1 MPRYRFRFRRI
12 QIMAEIE
19 DLDVIIVGAG
29 FAGLYLLDRLRSMG
43 MSVQV
48 FEAGDAPGGV
58 WYWNCYPGARVD
70 SPGPMYQ
77 FSRDDLWRD
86 WKFSE
91 LYPSWQEIR
100 EYFHYVDK
108 KLGLSRDIRFN
119 RRVNEAEF
127 DPACNRWTVRS
138 SNGSVTRARYFV
150 LCTGLGSKPYMPELP
165 GLSDFAGERHHTGLW
180 PQQGLDLAGRR
191 VGIMGTGASGVQ
203 VAQEAAGVAAHL
215 TVFQRTPNLALP
227 MRQRKLDDDTIRRMK
242 EYYPRAYQKRRTT
255 FGGFDYEFLEKS
267 AAEVSEDERRAT
279 FERVWEI
286 GGFAPWV
293 GSFNDLLAN
302 EQSNRAAYDFWRDK
316 TRARINDPALA
327 EMLAPTEPIHPYGA
341 KRPSLEQNFFD
352 IFNQPNVSL
361 VDLRKTPIER
371 VTRSGIKTAAGEHD
385 LDVLVLASGF
395 DAVTGGLTSIDIR
408 GTQGETLKEK
418 WAKVCVPISEWPQ
431 RAFQTSSS
439 FTARTARTLSPT
451 GRLVQSFRATGSFS
465 CWTTF
470 DNAIGRG
477 SRQRPPRRKSGERKY
492 MLLRT
497 RLSSRKP
504 TPGISAR
511 TFPANRARCCRS
523 PVVSRHTWRNATK
536 APNEGTRDSRSAEF
550 LQPQCPTHR
559 SCRVVGPDHEQE
571 DSYQSQSKSS

>member
-1 MPRYRFRFRRI
+1 MDN
-12 QIMAEIE
+12 AEAE
-19 DLDVIIVGAG
+19 ELDVIIVGAG
-29 FAGLYLLDRLRSMG
+29 FAGLYLLDRLRGMG

-100 EYFHYVDK
+100 EYFRYMDK
-108 KLGLSRDIRFN
+108 KLDLSRDIRFN
-119 RRVNEAEF
+119 KRVNEAEF
-127 DPACNRWTVRS
+127 DAARNRWTVCS
-138 SNGSVTRARYFV
+138 SDGSVTSARYFV
-150 LCTGLGSKPYMPELP
+150 LCTGLGSKPYTPELP
-165 GLSDFAGERHHTGLW
+165 GLSDFAGERHHTALW
-180 PQQGLDLAGRR
+180 PQQGLDLAGKR
-191 VGIMGTGASGVQ
+191 VGVIGTGASGVQ

-242 EYYPRAYQKRRTT
+242 EDYPRAYQKRRTT

-267 AAEVSEDERRAT
+267 ASEVSEDERRAT

-352 IFNQPNVSL
+352 IFNQRNVSL
-361 VDLRKTPIER
+361 VDLRKTPIDR

-385 LDVLVLASGF
+385 LDVLVLATGF

-408 GTQGETLKEK
+408 GTEGETLREK
-418 WAKVCVPISEWPQ
+418 WAKGVRAHLGMAAAGFPNLLFVYGPHSPNAFANGPTCAELQGDWIVQLLDHVRQRNWTRFEATAAAEEAWRVQVHALADATLFPQ
-431 RAFQTSSS
+431 ADSWYLGANIPGKPREMLS
-439 FTARTARTLSPT
+439 FAGGLST
-451 GRLVQSFRATGSFS
+451 YMAKCNESAERGYEGF
-465 CWTTF
+465 
-470 DNAIGRG
+470 AIG
-477 SRQRPPRRKSGERKY
+477 
-492 MLLRT
+492 
-497 RLSSRKP
+497 
-504 TPGISAR
+504 
-511 TFPANRARCCRS
+511 
-523 PVVSRHTWRNATK
+523 
-536 APNEGTRDSRSAEF
+536 
-550 LQPQCPTHR
+550 
-559 SCRVVGPDHEQE
+559 
-571 DSYQSQSKSS
+571 